1 MDPVM
6 TALDYLNP
14 FFQIANYTD
23 GEQERKLIDASLDT
37 SQRILNRINERCVC
51 DGISLLLFDLTSYSI
66 RDQEGRETLRV
77 ISQNLWIG
85 QGCASF
91 PPLFGHELKITQSSG
106 PHGADAVHGCP
117 KASEGG
123 RRHEGEERP
132 QTARLPLQR
141 YPGGDGRAR
150 EVTLPHGRLDLTSM
164 DLH

>member
-1 MDPVM
+1 MDSLM

-37 SQRILNRINERCVC
+37 SQRILNRINERCVRN
-51 DGISLLLFDLTSYSI
+51 GISLLLFDLTSCSI

-85 QGCASF
+85 QGSAFFSS
-91 PPLFGHELKITQSSG
+91 LFEHELKITQSSG

-117 KASEGG
+117 KASEGR

-132 QTARLPLQR
+132 QAAGLPLQR

-150 EVTLPHGRLDLTSM
+150 EVTLPHGRPNISLM
-164 DLH
+164 NLH